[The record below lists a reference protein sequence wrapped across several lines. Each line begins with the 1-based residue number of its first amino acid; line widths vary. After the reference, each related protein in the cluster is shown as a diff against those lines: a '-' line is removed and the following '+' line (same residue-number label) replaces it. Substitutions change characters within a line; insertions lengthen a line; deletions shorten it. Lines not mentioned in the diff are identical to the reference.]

1 MKFSGKFSILL
12 ALVVAGLAVFSA
24 SRLLAPINQSRQEL
38 QLNWTE
44 EIGRNVPPEFA
55 SPRRP
60 WAPSADSLSMCSGS
74 APPA

>member
-55 SPRRP
+55 LTQAALGTFRGL
-60 WAPSADSLSMCSGS
+60 AVNVL
-74 APPA
+74 